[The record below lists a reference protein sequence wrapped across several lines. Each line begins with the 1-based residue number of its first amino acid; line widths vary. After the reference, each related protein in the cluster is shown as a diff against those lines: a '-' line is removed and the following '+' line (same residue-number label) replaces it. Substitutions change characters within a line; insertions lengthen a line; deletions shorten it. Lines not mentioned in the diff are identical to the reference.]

1 MKTFL
6 FSLSALF
13 MVIACGNKQAQ
24 TQSTE
29 QALVAEAPGDS
40 GKVYRLLRA
49 SEFNAQM
56 QKESGVLL
64 DVRTPGE
71 YKKGF
76 IAGATLMDIFSDDFD
91 AKLAALDKSKTYYVY
106 CAKGGRSEE
115 CSEKMMALGFKR
127 VFDLDGGITGWKDS
141 GLPIE
146 MPK

>member
-1 MKTFL
+1 MKLFL
-6 FSLSALF
+6 VLISGLF

-24 TQSTE
+24 PLSSE
-29 QALVAEAPGDS
+29 QASVVEMPGDS

-49 SEFNAQM
+49 NEFKAQM
-56 QKESGVLL
+56 QKENGVLL

-91 AKLAALDKSKTYYVY
+91 AKLALLDKSKTYYVY

-127 VFDLDGGITGWKDS
+127 VFDLDGGISGWKDS